1 METNTRH
8 YFVIPD
14 GKEDMIATFICYD
27 MTSPFPELLATN
39 GHNCTIHSR
48 PLHACANAQ
57 PRTPLSPRDK
67 LLFVDKLLYSS
78 AINYMVK
85 QEEDPTLAGEVKY
98 FCSHHKKAAK
108 LA

>member
-1 METNTRH
+1 MSTRH

-14 GKEDMIATFICYD
+14 SKEDVIATFICYD

-39 GHNCTIHSR
+39 GCNCTIHSH
-48 PLHACANAQ
+48 PLHARADAQ
-57 PRTPLSPRDK
+57 PHTPLSPRDK
-67 LLFVDKLLYSS
+67 LLFVNKLPYSS
-78 AINYMVK
+78 AINYTIK

-98 FCSHHKKAAK
+98 FCSHHKKTAK